1 VPNHKLI
8 PEVRWLLNLPESAV
22 RARSDR
28 TLGPQRAG
36 VALVIA
42 KTIEER
48 PALNVYEVP
57 ADGAGILAAPPSF
70 HRLAGNR
77 RFAAW
82 GGCGA

>member
-1 VPNHKLI
+1 MPNHKLI
-8 PEVRWLLNLPESAV
+8 PEVRWALDLPVGAV

-28 TLGPQRAG
+28 SLAPQRGG

-42 KTIEER
+42 TAIEER

-57 ADGAGILAAPPSF
+57 TDGTGILAAPPSF

-82 GGCGA
+82 GGCS

>member
-1 VPNHKLI
+1 
-8 PEVRWLLNLPESAV
+8 
-22 RARSDR
+22 
-28 TLGPQRAG
+28 
-36 VALVIA
+36 VIA

-57 ADGAGILAAPPSF
+57 ADGTGILAAPPSF